1 MVSTPVF
8 QESPP
13 VNSSSSSTAVVNPAF
28 RDRNDVYYA
37 DTCEPLTEAVRA
49 GAIQMSALARGHYPG
64 EPLRSGEVPGL
75 RTAGLWDA
83 SHQQNWGLDWHRNEG
98 IEITYLARG
107 SLDFAVDDR
116 EWLLESGQV
125 TITRPWQRHRVGKP
139 NVGPSRL
146 HWCIIDVDV
155 RRPNQQWI
163 WPDWIAL
170 ANDDLLRLTELLKHN
185 EHPVWPAGRDI
196 DDTFE
201 AMAVCVSRPDQQTRD
216 SRLRQLVSRL
226 LLDVLETLE
235 KQGVVLDERLSS
247 ARRSVQL
254 FLADLRNYI
263 DHAWTLTEMA
273 ENCDL
278 GRTRFAEYCQEI
290 TNMSPTEYLTSLR
303 MRQAAQ
309 LLSEGPKLSV
319 TDIAF
324 RCGYESSQYF
334 SAAFAKYHKVSPRA
348 YRYERQGEAR
358 QVPL

>member
-1 MVSTPVF
+1 MASGSVF

-13 VNSSSSSTAVVNPAF
+13 VKSTTSFLGGADPTF
-28 RDRNDVYYA
+28 RDLDDVYYA
-37 DTCEPLTEAVRA
+37 DQCVPLTEAVRA
-49 GAIQMSALARGHYPG
+49 GAIQMQALARGHYPG
-64 EPLRSGEVPGL
+64 QPLRPHEVPGL

-83 SHQQNWGLDWHRNEG
+83 SQQQNWGLDWHRNEG

-107 SLDFAVDDR
+107 ALDFAVDDR
-116 EWLLESGQV
+116 EWLLQSGQF

-163 WPDWIAL
+163 WPDWVAL
-170 ANDDLLRLTELLKHN
+170 SNDDLRRLTELLKHN

-196 DDTFE
+196 DETFE
-201 AMAVCVSRPDQQTRD
+201 AMAGCVAGPDQRTRD

-235 KQGVVLDERLSS
+235 KQRLVLDEKLSS

-254 FLADLRNYI
+254 FLGDLGSYL
-263 DHAWTLTEMA
+263 DHSWTLNEMA
-273 ENCDL
+273 ESCDL
-278 GRTRFAEYCQEI
+278 GRTRFAQYCQEI

-303 MRQAAQ
+303 MQRAAD
-309 LLSEGPKLSV
+309 LLRGGAELSI
-319 TDIAF
+319 TDVAF
-324 RCGYESSQYF
+324 KCGYDSSQYF
-334 SAAFAKYHKVSPRA
+334 SAAFSKYHRMSPRA
-348 YRYERQGEAR
+348 YRSLPE
-358 QVPL
+358 